1 LAFEAGNAA
10 AVGAGSR
17 ERIERLVRT
26 AEALALRC
34 QDPHGSA
41 LAKVAGGLVHAF
53 SGEWRAARRTLDE
66 AELILRERCRAVTW
80 ELTNAR
86 AWSQN
91 SLILCGDLPAAAAR
105 MPGLMREALE
115 RSDRYAMMHWIYPAC
130 ITALTA
136 NDVDTAF
143 RVASDDSSFR
153 SCEPGRFT
161 AGHWGRLIATQSVHR
176 YRGEGRRAHAFVQEQ
191 WPALASSQFLRVHLM
206 RVFSEFERAL
216 SAIAAID
223 EGETERDVAREAARA
238 VKRVRADS
246 PPYARPMGDYL
257 AGCLA
262 ASQGDRARASSA
274 FERAAPGLAAVDMGY
289 LALCARKRYAELLGG
304 DSGRALDRKCRAE
317 FAELGVVDSS
327 ACLVMSAPGFR
338 KLSD

>member
-26 AEALALRC
+26 AEALALRS

-41 LAKVAGGLVHAF
+41 LAKLAGGLAHAF
-53 SGEWRAARRTLDE
+53 SGEWRPAQRTLDE
-66 AELILRERCRAVTW
+66 ALVILRERCVAVTW
-80 ELTNAR
+80 ELTNAQ

-91 SLILCGDLPAAAAR
+91 SLILCGDLPTASAR
-105 MPGLMREALE
+105 MPALMREAVE
-115 RSDRYAMMHWIYPAC
+115 RSDRYALMHWIYPAC
-130 ITALTA
+130 ITALVA
-136 NDVDTAF
+136 NDVETGF
-143 RVASDDSSFR
+143 RVATDDTSFR

-176 YRGEGRRAHAFVQEQ
+176 YRGEGRSARAFVREQ
-191 WPALASSQFLRVHLM
+191 WSLLASSQFLRVHLM

-216 SAIAAID
+216 SVIAAID
-223 EGETERDVAREAARA
+223 EGDTARDVFREAARS
-238 VKRVRADS
+238 VRCVQRDS
-246 PPYARPMGDYL
+246 PNYARPMGDYL

-262 ASQGDRARASSA
+262 AAEGDRERSLRA

-289 LALCARKRYAELLGG
+289 LALCARKRYADLLGG
-304 DSGRALDRKCRAE
+304 ESGRALDKKCRAE
-317 FAELGVVDSS
+317 FAELGVVDSQ
-327 ACLVMSAPGFR
+327 ACLTMSAPGFR
-338 KLSD
+338 RLSG